1 MPAVS
6 RLLSAAFAAGT
17 EMRMRT
23 HPCVRLFCLMDTLTI
38 TSMLPGVG
46 DSIDDAASRGRPD
59 RSRPHLQYVTANAT
73 RRCATR
79 R

>member
-1 MPAVS
+1 MWRARNAHLRPGK
-6 RLLSAAFAAGT
+6 R
-17 EMRMRT
+17 ERMRT

-46 DSIDDAASRGRPD
+46 DSIDDAASRGRPG
-59 RSRPHLQYVTANAT
+59 RSRPHLQYVTANAA